1 MATTSGGDKG
11 TRNLVIVMISF
22 IVVVG
27 VVFSLISS
35 RSNSTAAIP
44 ATVSEA
50 EGYGIVLNP
59 ESTPKIDVYVDYQC
73 PACRVFEIINGGYL
87 NEVIAQKK
95 AKVVFHPMT
104 FIGPESVLAAN
115 SAACAADENKFVDM
129 NLALF
134 QNQSE
139 SENSGKWSSEYLVEL
154 GKSIGITSGTFE
166 TCVNDGKY
174 IKWTS
179 NVAAASAKADVNGT
193 PTIFVSG
200 KELYRKK
207 SQSDP
212 RDEYGDPTQFR
223 SALAAGGV
231 K

>member
-11 TRNLVIVMISF
+11 TRNLVIVMIAF

-50 EGYGIVLNP
+50 DGYGIVLNP
-59 ESTPKIDVYVDYQC
+59 DSTPKIDVYVDYQC
-73 PACRVFEIINGGYL
+73 PACRVFEIINGRYL

-134 QNQSE
+134 QNQSQ
-139 SENSGKWSSEYLVEL
+139 SENSGKWSKEYLVEL
-154 GKSIGITSGTFE
+154 GKSIGITSSTFE

-179 NVAAASAKADVNGT
+179 NVATASAKANVNGT
-193 PTIFVSG
+193 PTIFVNG
-200 KELYRKK
+200 KQLDRNT
-207 SQSDP
+207 
-212 RDEYGDPTQFR
+212 EYGDQAKFR
-223 SALAAGGV
+223 AALAAGGV

>member
-44 ATVSEA
+44 ATVSETD
-50 EGYGIVLNP
+50 GYGIVLNP

-73 PACRVFEIINGGYL
+73 PACRMFEIINGGYL

-104 FIGPESVLAAN
+104 FIGPESILAAN

-134 QNQSE
+134 QNQSD

-154 GKSIGITSGTFE
+154 GKSIGITSGTFK

-179 NVAAASAKADVNGT
+179 NVAAASAKANVNGT
-193 PTIFVSG
+193 PTIFVNG
-200 KELYRKK
+200 KQLDRNT
-207 SQSDP
+207 
-212 RDEYGDPTQFR
+212 EYGDQAKFR
-223 SALAAGGV
+223 AALAAGGV

>member
-50 EGYGIVLNP
+50 GGYGIVLNP

-115 SAACAADENKFVDM
+115 AAACAADENKFVDM

-179 NVAAASAKADVNGT
+179 NVATASAKANVNGT
-193 PTIFVSG
+193 PTIFVNG
-200 KELYRKK
+200 KQLDRNT
-207 SQSDP
+207 
-212 RDEYGDPTQFR
+212 EYGDQAKFKA
-223 SALAAGGV
+223 ALAAGGV

>member
-11 TRNLVIVMISF
+11 TRNLVIVMIAF

-50 EGYGIVLNP
+50 DGYGIVLNP
-59 ESTPKIDVYVDYQC
+59 DSTPKIDVYVDYQC

-134 QNQSE
+134 QNQSQ
-139 SENSGKWSSEYLVEL
+139 SENSGKWSKEYLVEL
-154 GKSIGITSGTFE
+154 GKSIGITSSTFE

-179 NVAAASAKADVNGT
+179 NVATASAKANVNGT
-193 PTIFVSG
+193 PTIFVNG
-200 KELYRKK
+200 KQLDRNT
-207 SQSDP
+207 
-212 RDEYGDPTQFR
+212 EYGDQAKFR
-223 SALAAGGV
+223 AALAAGGV

>member
-1 MATTSGGDKG
+1 MATASGGDKG

-193 PTIFVSG
+193 PTIFVNG
-200 KELYRKK
+200 KQLDRNT
-207 SQSDP
+207 
-212 RDEYGDPTQFR
+212 EYGDQAKFR
-223 SALAAGGV
+223 AALAAGGV

>member
-95 AKVVFHPMT
+95 AKVIFHPMT

-115 SAACAADENKFVDM
+115 AAACAADENKFVDM

-179 NVAAASAKADVNGT
+179 NVATASAKANVNGT
-193 PTIFVSG
+193 PTIFVNG
-200 KELYRKK
+200 KQLDRNT
-207 SQSDP
+207 
-212 RDEYGDPTQFR
+212 EYGDQAKFKA
-223 SALAAGGV
+223 ALAAGGV

>member
-1 MATTSGGDKG
+1 MATAPGGDKG

-44 ATVSEA
+44 ATVSETD
-50 EGYGIVLNP
+50 GYGIVLNP

-193 PTIFVSG
+193 PTIFVNG
-200 KELYRKK
+200 KQLDRNT
-207 SQSDP
+207 
-212 RDEYGDPTQFR
+212 EYGDQAKFR
-223 SALAAGGV
+223 AALAAGGV

>member
-1 MATTSGGDKG
+1 MATAPGGDKG

-44 ATVSEA
+44 ATVSETD
-50 EGYGIVLNP
+50 GYGIVLNP

-73 PACRVFEIINGGYL
+73 PACRIFEIINGGYL

-154 GKSIGITSGTFE
+154 GKSIGISSGTFE

-193 PTIFVSG
+193 PTIFVNG
-200 KELYRKK
+200 KQLDRNT
-207 SQSDP
+207 
-212 RDEYGDPTQFR
+212 EYGDQAKFR
-223 SALAAGGV
+223 AALAAGGV

>member
-50 EGYGIVLNP
+50 DGYGIVLNP

-73 PACRVFEIINGGYL
+73 PACRAFEIINGGYL

-115 SAACAADENKFVDM
+115 SAACAADESKFVDM

-193 PTIFVSG
+193 PTIFVNG
-200 KELYRKK
+200 KQLDRNT
-207 SQSDP
+207 
-212 RDEYGDPTQFR
+212 EYGDQAKFR
-223 SALAAGGV
+223 AALAAGGV

>member
-154 GKSIGITSGTFE
+154 GRSIGITSGTFE

-193 PTIFVSG
+193 PTIFVNG
-200 KELYRKK
+200 KQLDRNT
-207 SQSDP
+207 
-212 RDEYGDPTQFR
+212 EYGDQAKFR
-223 SALAAGGV
+223 AALAAGGV

>member
-44 ATVSEA
+44 ATVSETD
-50 EGYGIVLNP
+50 GYGIVLNP

-73 PACRVFEIINGGYL
+73 PACRMFEIINGGYL

-104 FIGPESVLAAN
+104 FIGPESILAAN

-134 QNQSE
+134 QNQSD

-179 NVAAASAKADVNGT
+179 NVAAASAKANVNGT
-193 PTIFVSG
+193 PTIFVNG
-200 KELYRKK
+200 KQLDRNT
-207 SQSDP
+207 
-212 RDEYGDPTQFR
+212 EYGDQAKFR
-223 SALAAGGV
+223 AALAAGGV

>member
-154 GKSIGITSGTFE
+154 GKSIGITSATFE

-193 PTIFVSG
+193 PTIFVNG
-200 KELYRKK
+200 KQLDRNT
-207 SQSDP
+207 
-212 RDEYGDPTQFR
+212 EYGDQAKFR
-223 SALAAGGV
+223 AALAAGGV